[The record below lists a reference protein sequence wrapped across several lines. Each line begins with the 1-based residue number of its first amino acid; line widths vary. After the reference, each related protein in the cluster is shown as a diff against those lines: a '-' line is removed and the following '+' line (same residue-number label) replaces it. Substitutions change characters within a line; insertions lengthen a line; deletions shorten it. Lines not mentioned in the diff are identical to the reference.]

1 LRVLFIREDLDAQWL
16 PQIFDRANLRAMKNT
31 IIHSGSEIPKR
42 VLNAWQI
49 GAQDQLIANATV
61 SGDHLLVLCC
71 SMEVLEIPFD
81 AMPALQRISAIDR
94 SDFMISE
101 EGSYIY
107 WEGADIHL
115 DIDAFRS
122 AIDPVEKQK
131 FEKLRLQ
138 HDQLFGQAIKALRQ
152 QSKLKQSDI
161 AGLSERQV
169 RRIESGEGTKVDTLE
184 LLAKAHGME
193 LSIYLDAVASLIGNI
208 SDELVN
214 CPSIQT

>member
-1 LRVLFIREDLDAQWL
+1 
-16 PQIFDRANLRAMKNT
+16 MKNT
-31 IIHSGSEIPKR
+31 IVYTDLEVLKR
-42 VLNAWQI
+42 VFAAWQFDV
-49 GAQDQLIANATV
+49 QDRLIAKAIV
-61 SGDHLLVLCC
+61 IDDRLLVLSC
-71 SMEVLEIPFD
+71 SMEVLEIPFA
-81 AMPALQRISAIDR
+81 AMPALQRISASDR
-94 SDFMISE
+94 SGFMISE

-122 AIDPVEKQK
+122 AIAPVEKQK

-184 LLAKAHGME
+184 LLAKAQGME
-193 LSIYLDAVASLIGNI
+193 LSTYLDAVASLIGSI
-208 SDELVN
+208 SDN
-214 CPSIQT
+214 Q